1 MGQERDAVWANSRKW
16 GKGIHPKVNEI
27 LGFLYLGH
35 SNWTICSLLSRFC
48 SKIFPLF
55 RSLYWGSLF
64 LLPQREENWKLEK
77 GIHPK
82 VNGTQANQMPKCKS
96 DNSTQCSQ
104 AVSHPSTNRGS
115 LFLLPQREEAAG
127 AGNWAVWADVVQ
139 IENGHLDT

>member
-1 MGQERDAVWANSRKW
+1 MAVAENRGEMGQRRDAVWANSRKW

-27 LGFLYLGH
+27 QGFLSLGH

-77 GIHPK
+77 GIRPK

-104 AVSHPSTNRGS
+104 AVSHPSTNRARCCLTSVIG
-115 LFLLPQREEAAG
+115 RELVFSTWYGRCRE
-127 AGNWAVWADVVQ
+127 
-139 IENGHLDT
+139 